1 MGTRNLTVVVRDNKI
16 KIAQYGQWDGYPGV
30 SGLGCL
36 GILRTD
42 LDNLIN
48 GLSNCIEM
56 DEDIY
61 QRMIQHAE
69 DEVGEGNNTPA
80 NLKERGMISW
90 IVSEKLN
97 DLYPEQH
104 RNTGFRI
111 LKIVADSKVPI
122 YLQSQFEFAADTLFC
137 EWAYVIDLD
146 NGKFETHTGGG
157 GGEQGIFA
165 RLGGDTV
172 SMVTSFDLDNLPSDE
187 EYLQAFEG

>member
-1 MGTRNLTVVVRDNKI
+1 MGTRNLTVVVKDNKI
-16 KIAQYGQWDGYPGV
+16 KIAQYGQWDGYPDA

-36 GILRTD
+36 EILRTD

-48 GLSNCIEM
+48 GLPNCIEI
-56 DEDIY
+56 DDGIY
-61 QRMIQHAE
+61 EGMIKHAE
-69 DEVGEGNNTPA
+69 EMAGEQNSAPEGFLSMKISDALDE
-80 NLKERGMISW
+80 
-90 IVSEKLN
+90 
-97 DLYPEQH
+97 LYPEQH

-122 YLQSQFEFAADTLFC
+122 YIQSRFDFATDTLFC

-157 GGEQGIFA
+157 NGEQGVFA
-165 RLGGDTV
+165 RLGEDTV

-187 EYLQAFEG
+187 EYMQAFGGE